1 MRYLVLPACALV
13 VSLLP
18 VALPGGA
25 ARAQHQT
32 QVPAPP
38 RTPPAPVPPR
48 SCQPPPQP
56 PTT

>member
-1 MRYLVLPACALV
+1 MRTIALPVCALV
-13 VSLLP
+13 IGLLP

-38 RTPPAPVPPR
+38 STPPAPQPPR
-48 SCQPPPQP
+48 SCHPPPQP